1 MQKKRRNIHWIQSI
15 DCTVSAKLRSD
26 HWFDGFLWGKYG
38 RNQNRAIQV
47 NTTLHTQNDE
57 CIWSFSFWLHLMNIE
72 ISDLCVCTKVRT
84 SEHMLNVSL
93 APKEY
98 IFQKTEIRTAQGCY
112 YSNGN
117 VCHPNRYIKLT
128 LLMDHS
134 IGFLVNLYATNC
146 QSVRNFGLFAAQPEL
161 LLRYGL

>member
-1 MQKKRRNIHWIQSI
+1 MH
-15 DCTVSAKLRSD
+15 
-26 HWFDGFLWGKYG
+26 
-38 RNQNRAIQV
+38 
-47 NTTLHTQNDE
+47 
-57 CIWSFSFWLHLMNIE
+57 WSFSFWLHLMNIG
-72 ISDLCVCTKVRT
+72 ISDLCVCTKVRA
-84 SEHMLNVSL
+84 SEHMFNVSL

-98 IFQKTEIRTAQGCY
+98 IFQKTEIRTAQGCF

-146 QSVRNFGLFAAQPEL
+146 QSVRNFGLFATTPVRPVNQFK
-161 LLRYGL
+161 RNINSNGFDWINSMKSCYSTVHVSMH